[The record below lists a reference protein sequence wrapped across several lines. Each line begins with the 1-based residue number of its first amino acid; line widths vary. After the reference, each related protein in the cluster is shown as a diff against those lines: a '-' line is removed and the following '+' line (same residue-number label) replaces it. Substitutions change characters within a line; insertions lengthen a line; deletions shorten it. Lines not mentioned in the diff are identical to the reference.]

1 MSQWYLNFIIPLKV
15 NSFFDLIALS
25 TFDLRHLNFET
36 QMILIIS
43 YLKYFTTFFMED
55 IRVLLL

>member
-1 MSQWYLNFIIPLKV
+1 MSQSYLNFIIPLKV

-25 TFDLRHLNFET
+25 TFDLRHFNFET

-43 YLKYFTTFFMED
+43 HLKYFTTFFMED
-55 IRVLLL
+55 IRVLPF